1 MELFELL
8 KSIASEL
15 LSLYDKEA
23 AQIIAWEMAQAV
35 TKKNRAQLL
44 TTKKI
49 ELTKEQKKLLRT
61 IIQRHR
67 DNDEPLAYIV
77 GSMPFLDLMFIAR
90 PPVLIPR
97 SETEEWTSKLIAQ
110 LKKLSEKEQKELI
123 ILDLCTGSGCIGISL
138 AHAFPFAQIDAVDKA
153 EYALALANENAEIQS
168 IKNIEFF
175 LGNLFEPLPKN
186 KKYDLIVANPPYIDK
201 ATWSILEPSVKNW
214 EDYDA
219 LVAEDHGMYL
229 VKKII
234 AESPL
239 FLKKKS
245 VLEAQ
250 SIKQLWI
257 EIGYDQGPASLDFAQ
272 KSGYSNAKVIQD
284 YMHINR
290 LIMGTPN
297 KT

>member
-1 MELFELL
+1 MFELL
-8 KSIASEL
+8 KSISVDF
-15 LSLYDKEA
+15 LSLYDQDA
-23 AQIIAWEMAQAV
+23 AQIIAWEIVQAV

-44 TTKKI
+44 VEK
-49 ELTKEQKKLLRT
+49 ELVITKEQKKLLR
-61 IIQRHR
+61 IIIERHMKKH
-67 DNDEPLAYIV
+67 EPLAYIL
-77 GSMPFLDLMFIAR
+77 GTMPFLDLMFITR

-97 SETEEWTSKLIAQ
+97 SETEEWTFKLIAQ
-110 LKKLSEKEQKELI
+110 LKKLSAKEQKELV

-138 AHAFPFAQIDAVDKA
+138 AHAFPFAQVDAVDKA
-153 EYALALANENAEIQS
+153 EHALILARENAHIHD
-168 IKNIEFF
+168 IKNIQFF
-175 LGNLFEPLPKN
+175 LGDLFQPLSAG
-186 KKYDLIVANPPYIDK
+186 KKYDLIVANPPYIDQE
-201 ATWSILEPSVKNW
+201 AWQSIEPSVKNW

-239 FLKKKS
+239 FLKKQS
-245 VLEAQ
+245 ALEAHG
-250 SIKQLWI
+250 IKQVWI
-257 EIGYDQGPASLDFAQ
+257 EIGYDQGPAALDFSK

-290 LIMGTPN
+290 LIMGTPD